1 MWATSPHLA
10 MKPWKLLLCIGLAS
24 ASLGFAPKASAVLIG
39 DDHDLGLISKNFPAD
54 PTSSAGFIDI
64 LLDQPL
70 GSGPT
75 TIGGNTY
82 TRTTND
88 PLSGLYPDAVFGVD
102 LGASTTINL
111 GSGYL
116 YLLAKYDGPNWG
128 SEIWYVGDLSGTI
141 TIPQFPV
148 NQQYGLSHVFLYN
161 GQGGSSVPDGG
172 TTVMLLAAGLGGLM
186 LVRRFAAASAR

>member
-1 MWATSPHLA
+1 MNSSLKLSICIALA
-10 MKPWKLLLCIGLAS
+10 GAWLGIAPQAPGL
-24 ASLGFAPKASAVLIG
+24 LIG

-54 PTSSAGFIDI
+54 PYSSAGFIDT

-75 TIGGNTY
+75 PIGGNTY

-88 PLSGLYPDAVFGVD
+88 PLSGVYPSAVFDVD
-102 LGASTTINL
+102 LGATTTINL

-148 NQQYGLSHVFLYN
+148 DQQYGVSHVFLYN
-161 GQGGSSVPDGG
+161 GHGGSVPDSG
-172 TTVMLLAAGLGGLM
+172 TTLLLLGASLGGLI
-186 LVRRFAAASAR
+186 LLRRVRSLAVR

>member
-1 MWATSPHLA
+1 
-10 MKPWKLLLCIGLAS
+10 MKSLKLCLCIGLAT
-24 ASLGFAPKASAVLIG
+24 AWLGLVPHASALLIG
-39 DDHDLGLISKNFPAD
+39 DDHDLGLIDKNFPAD
-54 PTSSAGFIDI
+54 PYSSQGFIDT

-88 PLSGLYPDAVFGVD
+88 PLSGAYPDAVFAVD
-102 LGASTTINL
+102 LGATTTIDL
-111 GSGYL
+111 SGGYL

-128 SEIWYVGDLSGTI
+128 SEIWYVGDLNGTI

-148 NQQYGLSHVFLYN
+148 NQQYGVSHVYLFN
-161 GQGGSSVPDGG
+161 GPARNVPDSG
-172 TTVMLLAAGLGGLM
+172 TTLMLLAAGLGGLM
-186 LVRRFAAASAR
+186 LLRRFATASAR

>member
-1 MWATSPHLA
+1 MWASPHMA
-10 MKPWKLLLCIGLAS
+10 MKPWKLFLCIGLAS
-24 ASLGFAPKASAVLIG
+24 AWLGLAPKASALLIG

-70 GSGPT
+70 NSGPT

-88 PLSGLYPDAVFGVD
+88 PLSGAYPAAVFNVD
-102 LGASTTINL
+102 LGAATTINL

-141 TIPQFPV
+141 TIPQFPTD
-148 NQQYGLSHVFLYN
+148 QQYGLSHVFLYN
-161 GQGGSSVPDGG
+161 GSGGSSVPDGG
-172 TTVMLLAAGLGGLM
+172 TTLMLFAAGLGGLM
-186 LVRRFAAASAR
+186 LWRRFAAAPAR